1 MGLSVS
7 AFRSNIYNMLDDVVK
22 TGKPLELDRKGARL
36 AIVSLEA
43 KKKPD
48 NLVKHSVIAGDP
60 QDLVE
65 LDCTEGWSGDLP

>member
-1 MGLSVS
+1 MSISVS

-36 AIVSLEA
+36 TIVPLEA
-43 KKKPD
+43 KKKLD
-48 NLVKHSVIAGDP
+48 NLVKHCVIVGDP
-60 QDLVE
+60 QSLVD